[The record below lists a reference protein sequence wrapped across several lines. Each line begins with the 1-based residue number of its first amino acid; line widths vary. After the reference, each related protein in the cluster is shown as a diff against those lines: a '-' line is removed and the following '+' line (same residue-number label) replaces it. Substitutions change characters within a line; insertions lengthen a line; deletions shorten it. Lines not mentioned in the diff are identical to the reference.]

1 MLDCLDRGMST
12 EFDGPV
18 GHDGWPD
25 ARPTWADLTVP
36 ERDEHRQTCLETC
49 GLCDGNRA
57 WGLCP
62 ACGDGNAET
71 DDQGDSYCC
80 GARVLFGD
88 EADRAWNA

>member
-1 MLDCLDRGMST
+1 MLDRLDRGMST

-25 ARPTWADLTVP
+25 ARPEWEDIDH
-36 ERDEHRQTCLETC
+36 DEHRQECLDNCST
-49 GLCDGNRA
+49 CDGFRA

-62 ACGDGNAET
+62 ACGNGDAET
-71 DDQGDSYCC
+71 DDAGDSTCC
-80 GARVLFGD
+80 KARVLFGD